1 MAEPSLELVL
11 KRDRIIVLAGL
22 LLIASVA
29 WGYLLY
35 QASAMQRMNATGMNM
50 PGVDMPGMDMHDK
63 DMKQMDMAMSV
74 VTPQTR
80 LWSTADLLLIF
91 VMWAVM
97 MVAMMVP
104 SAAPMILLFTAFN
117 RKQWARDRPYVPTA
131 IFLLGYLV
139 IWIAFSAIAAW
150 GQWMLHRAALLS
162 AMMVST
168 SALFAGAL
176 LIAAGV
182 FQWTPIKNT
191 CLSHCRT
198 PLSFFSSHWREGRGG
213 AFIMGLRHGSY
224 CVGCCWVLMGLLFV
238 AGVMN
243 LYWIAILSIFI
254 LLEKTLPPRIS
265 DWTAR
270 VAGVLLAGWG
280 TWMILK

>member
-80 LWSTADLLLIF
+80 SWSTSDLLLIF

-97 MVAMMVP
+97 RVGGMVP

-131 IFLLGYLV
+131 IFLLGCLV
-139 IWIAFSAIAAW
+139 IWIGFSAIAAW

-176 LIAAGV
+176 IIAAGV